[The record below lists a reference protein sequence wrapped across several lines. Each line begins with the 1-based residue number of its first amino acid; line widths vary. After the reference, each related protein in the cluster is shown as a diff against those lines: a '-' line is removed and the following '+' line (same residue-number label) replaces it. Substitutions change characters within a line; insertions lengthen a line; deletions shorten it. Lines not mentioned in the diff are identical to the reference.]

1 MRWENLRDSG
11 QDSFDEQ
18 DQSDSGNDARV
29 QAAPPLPLPL
39 AGGIRRTFD
48 TPGFA
53 GITFY
58 EIRAKSI
65 INKVPG
71 QSRVPFQWTLNPY
84 RGCTHACTYC
94 LAGNTPIRMAD
105 GSTRALARLR
115 IGDEICGTE
124 RRGRTR
130 RYVTTT
136 VLAHW
141 KTVKPAFRVAL
152 ADGTAIVASGDHRFL
167 TDHGWKHVAGAAN
180 GLGHWPYLVEGDRLM
195 GAGDAA
201 DRSTRTRIDGHAVTT
216 HPGLAIV
223 SVESLGAEITMFDI
237 TTGTGDFLAAGV
249 VSHNCFARNTHTYLD
264 LDAGRDFDTQV
275 VVKVN
280 APDLL
285 RRELA
290 APRWAGGHI
299 AMGTNVDCYQRAEGR
314 YQLMPGIIRALRD
327 FGNPFSI
334 LTKGT
339 LILRDLPL
347 LREAAEVTSVGLS
360 MSIGF
365 VDEAMWRSVERGTP
379 SPRRRLDA
387 VRTMSDAGF
396 AVSVLMAPILP
407 GLTDTDE
414 SIDATVKAIAE
425 SGAASVTPL
434 PLHLRPGAREWYLAW
449 LTDAHPELVPRY
461 RRLFGSGSYQADAA
475 QRDTTARVRMAAR
488 RYGIS
493 TSGASEARE
502 VPEADERRSATEVS
516 RARLFA
522 PNGRAEPRRG
532 EQRRGEPRQGEL
544 RRGEPRRGRPEV
556 EQPGLW

>member
-1 MRWENLRDSG
+1 VRWENLRDSG

-18 DQSDSGNDARV
+18 DQSGIGSDERV
-29 QAAPPLPLPL
+29 RAAPPLPLAL
-39 AGGIRRTFD
+39 AGGVRRTFD

-65 INKVPG
+65 INKVPA

-105 GSTRALARLR
+105 GSVKPLARLR

-124 RRGRTR
+124 RRGRMR
-130 RYVTTT
+130 RYATTT

-141 KTVKPAFRVAL
+141 KTVKPAFRVRL
-152 ADGTAIVASGDHRFL
+152 ADGTDIVASGDHRFL

-195 GAGDAA
+195 GMGAGMGAA
-201 DRSTRTRIDGHAVTT
+201 GGGAAVKVVGRAARVRIDGYPVTT
-216 HPGLAIV
+216 HPGLAVV
-223 SVESLGAEITMFDI
+223 SVESLDVDVTMFDI
-237 TTGTGDFLAAGV
+237 TTGTSDFLAAGV

-347 LREAAEVTSVGLS
+347 LREAARVTSVGLS

-387 VRTMSDAGF
+387 VRTMTDAGF

-425 SGAASVTPL
+425 AGAASVTPL
-434 PLHLRPGAREWYLAW
+434 PLHLRPGARGWYLAW
-449 LTDAHPELVPRY
+449 LADVHPELVPRY

-475 QRDTTARVRMAAR
+475 QRDTTARVRIAAR

-493 TSGASEARE
+493 TSGASQARD
-502 VPEADERRSATEVS
+502 VPEADQRPSASEVS

-522 PNGRAEPRRG
+522 PNGRTRPPRG
-532 EQRRGEPRQGEL
+532 QPD
-544 RRGEPRRGRPEV
+544 V